1 MRISDWSSDVCSSD
15 LAIRHFNDMHSLA
28 FGELDGSSSSRVRAI
43 ENAFST
49 ARFNS
54 HASENILQEMWEKW
68 VFIASAAGLTC
79 LMRATIAEIIPAGAK
94 ELATS
99 ILEDCAALAKANG
112 FAVQH
117 DTMEKFRAARTKPD
131 SPPTPPMPN
140 DKQHKERTKK
150 NK

>member
-1 MRISDWSSDVCSSD
+1 MRHLDLLSARFGANHVLGGLCMISAALDPDG
-15 LAIRHFNDMHSLA
+15 AIRHFNDMHSLA

-79 LMRATIAEIIPAGAK
+79 LMRATIADIIQAGAK
-94 ELATS
+94 DLATS
-99 ILEDCAALAKANG
+99 ILEDCAAIAKANG
-112 FAVQH
+112 FAVHPASRSEEHTSELQSI
-117 DTMEKFRAARTKPD
+117 MRT
-131 SPPTPPMPN
+131 SY
-140 DKQHKERTKK
+140 
-150 NK
+150 